1 VHRFFIAPEHILPE
15 EVNFPKEIGHQ
26 ISRVLRLKI
35 GEQVV
40 VLDNLGSEYEVE
52 LTEVMGSRVLG
63 RILKQQAAPPEP
75 LIRLYL
81 YLSLSQR
88 EKFEWML
95 QKCTE
100 IGAAGFIP
108 VVSSRSLVQESE
120 DKNGRRK
127 ERWERILREA
137 AEQSGRGRI
146 PLLLPT
152 QNFPTSVVKAVQN
165 HTRVLIPSPPLREQ
179 ESGLS
184 GLRQVLAG
192 LERGGPELEIGVFI
206 GPEGG
211 FSEEELNLAYK
222 AGCQPV
228 DLGPR
233 VLRME
238 TAAMVVTALILHEFG
253 EMG

>member
-1 VHRFFIAPEHILPE
+1 VHRFFIAPEHILPG
-15 EVNFPKEIGHQ
+15 EVNFPEETGHQ

-35 GEQVV
+35 GEQVA
-40 VLDNLGSEYEVE
+40 VLDDLGNEYDVE
-52 LTEVMGSRVLG
+52 LTEMKASHVLG

-75 LIRLYL
+75 RVRLYL
-81 YLSLSQR
+81 YLCLSQR

-108 VVSSRSLVQESE
+108 VVSSRSLVQERE
-120 DKNGRRK
+120 DKSGRRQ

-146 PLLLPT
+146 PLLFPT
-152 QNFPTSVVKAVQN
+152 QKFPASIAGAIQKHA
-165 HTRVLIPSPPLREQ
+165 RVLIPSPALLGQKPGQSALQ
-179 ESGLS
+179 
-184 GLRQVLAG
+184 QALAG
-192 LERGGPELEIGVFI
+192 LKRDGDQEIGVFI

-211 FSEEELNLAYK
+211 FSEEELDLACK
-222 AGCQPV
+222 AGCRPV
-228 DLGPR
+228 NLGRR

-253 EMG
+253 EME